1 MSMMMT
7 LNMNTIKE
15 QDMTQAQS
23 GKKGMTLMQ
32 GLKQGALALMLS
44 GLLSAGAQAAL
55 VMDATRYVFKGDQP
69 AISVTVENTTEKL
82 FGGQVWLD
90 NITEKDSRPSLVATP
105 SFFKVKG
112 KGRQVFR
119 VIKASEHV
127 PEDRESVY
135 WLNLQDIP
143 PAMEGSGISVA
154 MRTKVKVFYR
164 PASLVKGRAKAE
176 EQLQVE
182 RRGERLVLKNPTP
195 YVFVIG
201 SLLDGKG
208 KVLTLTQAQQEK
220 LTMFLPQD
228 ELDVTGLEVK
238 KVSALTDLGSL
249 VEHTIGRQVKA

>member
-1 MSMMMT
+1 MR
-7 LNMNTIKE
+7 NKP
-15 QDMTQAQS
+15 
-23 GKKGMTLMQ
+23 GMFYRR
-32 GLKQGALALMLS
+32 GVLALVLS
-44 GLLSAGAQAAL
+44 GLMSAGAQAAL

-69 AISVTVENTTEKL
+69 AISVTVENTADRL

-90 NITEKDSRPSLVATP
+90 NITEKDTRPSLVATP
-105 SFFKVKG
+105 SFFKVEG
-112 KGRQVFR
+112 GARQVFR

-164 PASLVKGRAKAE
+164 PASLVSGRAKAE
-176 EQLQVE
+176 EQLKTE
-182 RRGERLVLKNPTP
+182 KRGDRMVLKNPTP

-201 SLLDGKG
+201 SLMDAKG
-208 KVLTLTQAQQEK
+208 RVQTLTTAQQEA
-220 LTMFLPQD
+220 LTLFLPQA
-228 ELDVTGLEVK
+228 ELDVTGLDIK

-249 VEHTIGRQVKA
+249 VDYTIDAKA